1 MIGGYIVE
9 TPSFEKKNKYT
20 SRHRRRTASRRLRRN
35 HSKSTS
41 SRNRRRSRRR
51 VKKPIQKGGS
61 DCVSYGFNG
70 LSDGLG
76 SAQYSLN

>member
-20 SRHRRRTASRRLRRN
+20 SRRRRRTASRRRRN

-41 SRNRRRSRRR
+41 SRNRRHSRRR

-61 DCVSYGFNG
+61 DCISYGFKG

-76 SAQYSLN
+76 SAQYSSN